1 LNPTREEGREAERE
15 KMEKRPVVEEEED
28 YKDEEREEDDV
39 GGKGKEKVSSA
50 VTRRN
55 SREESAYQPSP
66 KLSSSRRSVGCPI
79 CFEPIRDPR
88 LLRVCG
94 HTFCYG
100 TPPPNLSSS
109 ILLRETSDSLAAA
122 HVIQDCLKRAHF
134 KDKQEGTLHRS
145 R

>member
-1 LNPTREEGREAERE
+1 
-15 KMEKRPVVEEEED
+15 MEKRPVVEEEEG
-28 YKDEEREEDDV
+28 YKDEEQEEDV
-39 GGKGKEKVSSA
+39 GGKGKEKV
-50 VTRRN
+50 RRN

-100 TPPPNLSSS
+100 TPPLNLSSF
-109 ILLRETSDSLAAA
+109 ILLREASDSLSAA

>member
-1 LNPTREEGREAERE
+1 MEPSATRLLASPNSDLEEETTTRPPTLYPTRGEEGGLEVEAGRE
-15 KMEKRPVVEEEED
+15 KMEKRPVVEED
-28 YKDEEREEDDV
+28 YKDEEDV
-39 GGKGKEKVSSA
+39 GGKGKEKVSSSI
-50 VTRRN
+50 TRRN

-100 TPPPNLSSS
+100 NPPLS
-109 ILLRETSDSLAAA
+109 
-122 HVIQDCLKRAHF
+122 
-134 KDKQEGTLHRS
+134 
-145 R
+145 